1 MAKYSIGVSFADG
14 LEALIHADRCFHSQ
28 LVMKILLLCSEQSLR
43 MPLMSVAVLLSPEN
57 FPRLPIG
64 IC

>member
-1 MAKYSIGVSFADG
+1 MAKYSIGVSFPDG

-28 LVMKILLLCSEQSLR
+28 LVMKILLLCSEQSL

-57 FPRLPIG
+57 FPRLPTG
-64 IC
+64 IR